1 MAYNESQLKNNF
13 KGTLA
18 ANITSGNI
26 SSFTVMSEDQINVV
40 NIPFFDLHGIEA
52 VSNQGKKLKELNS
65 DLEKLKAGSQK
76 YNELL
81 YAINSFKKSGRL
93 PEKIERTNP
102 GYAIYSLYNL
112 VNSFNGS
119 NYAKTRTIS
128 VDNGEFK
135 EFAQD
140 NSEKAITNWRLRMG
154 SISKSLFETDSIGS
168 YAKATGATNVKEFN
182 RNYGIAIITD
192 EGNIKDGAYIYGE
205 RYKALLK
212 DDKVFKENETK
223 YFNLIN
229 SKEKLTEE
237 QLKEKR
243 ELEKYFNKQ
252 KKNLGQSKTFAFLY
266 KEDGTFSVN
275 EAKVNYTLKVAENG
289 KQFAPDY
296 QVYEISPMGNTSIS
310 MITDTPILP
319 GYTAIDDFSTGLSRT
334 PNSSPST
341 TIMQQLI
348 REVALNKTM
357 NLAAD
362 EEGLVAKSAYLAERE
377 KYRSVIRIFEDSHT
391 FNLGESADAN
401 WTNIFQLKLPK
412 YDATQ
417 SGPKNEVNQYLLTP
431 KQFKNLFLPDDGGKE
446 IEFFMR
452 NKISPKIKN
461 VSMINDYEKSFYNS
475 MFSVSIDSKDQI
487 TGLTILNKGFG
498 DVSSSTRGV
507 VHLDLKKDSLIDSMN
522 SLNTKAMTIKLKSRE
537 ELIKRFAYA
546 ELQGEYSKKKFNP
559 NKGIINNS
567 IDYYNSKLAEVGNIG
582 ATPFADYQQFNLF
595 QLFYANDIEDVD
607 KFHNE
612 RAYNF
617 LEKKLKNEKKK
628 LEAFDDLVQITE
640 KDLNYGFIKREE
652 IELYTGVKF
661 NPNNESQDPTSYLR
675 MVLDGEFNLDPRLR
689 KRIESQLEYVNEN
702 SIRAF
707 YATGENVYLAGNVGK
722 QGANAAGKLN
732 FLETFNHPLAFIDT
746 NSQRK
751 SQGVDDFGALSIGG
765 INVNRITG
773 NAFSE
778 MSGATYHDTYIVN
791 RTKIGIRESLEKL
804 YVNNYLTKSM
814 PQKEYQEYL
823 ANPKSDKFSSLNEA
837 LKFQINGLRA
847 NDQYSS
853 PIKLLHANTE
863 GSWQD
868 SNFLADTAKMKT
880 VNSPDMSKNIKID
893 INNINYNRIQ
903 KLDGTYYSNK
913 IEFLD
918 DWKYSSLSNGQKNL
932 EDVIFDDQT
941 KFGNIMKQILGDDY
955 DKVKLH
961 RTNATSITDNLQIA
975 ADDFKLD
982 VMTGAGSLEAEAEA
996 INKYKKIHRQI
1007 LEDNLITFRHGKG
1020 SIGNKEIIG
1029 NSGMV
1034 NKANMAYV
1042 SGIDVV
1048 DNIINLQVQKVVL
1061 GGSGGKAMIDSV
1073 KLTENGMNTSM
1084 MLFELDGKDI
1094 RIDGLTNPKAGKLK
1108 RGFNGFSLNA
1118 IMNTMAINAATTPL
1132 YGEERNNTPEILLKR
1147 LSSLQ
1152 KNIFDAPIIEM
1163 AQTDTKGLKQVT
1175 LSELFGLEYSV
1186 DKSTGMID
1194 VRSKYYDEAYEE
1206 FEKQLRRSGGAFL
1219 SISLENIVAQKFYN
1233 RAKELGLDMSGM
1245 QMEAFSPYL
1254 LERLEQVYEGYV
1266 DNYMDKEFSHNAR
1279 IFLRGSGAIKTSVID
1294 GTGKAEF
1301 RVAERTQKGL
1311 SLLLY
1316 HHFNGMDDSIAQ
1328 KDSSALLSSTSFL
1341 NIVRQQRMNELESVL
1356 MEKSTLVTDVEEYWN
1371 VKERFTGKQKGLGL
1385 HNLIDY
1391 RAYTIDGIEINK
1403 YQKYADS
1410 KILKEDFVTGEY
1422 FLSNILDFDER
1433 GTKHPIRIFGTLSEA
1448 DSLGKAINMGS
1459 SVSEENRRMNAEL
1472 MNIIKKKFFTAKN
1485 DKFNVLTES
1494 DFTDEQLI
1502 ALNSHIKTFLKDG
1515 NKKEFLKNY
1524 TSDLVKFH
1532 GINVKEDLWLK
1543 RDYEAKDDY
1552 VLNALNSR
1560 KAIEGHLNDL
1570 EQYGFKALNL
1580 SKEEEKEFYN
1590 LLGTRVNFL
1599 AKLSGSE
1606 KKFAGAS
1613 KKGSDL
1619 TRDVYGK
1626 NYNFIRNII
1635 DNGFTQK
1642 VIDAHDETFF
1652 FDLNRVT
1659 VGDDGR
1665 FVFNSNFEA
1674 LNKFAKTVKEYK
1686 SMLHASELLNNEQF
1700 VSMIKGRKLDDVGGV
1715 KIYSEIFNG
1724 GKASDDIGSAFI
1736 QLNKNNLLHYKTKDL
1751 RFHEFMGERFSYI
1764 NEGYTNAQTIKT
1776 RDVDGKLL
1784 ITDSI
1789 NKILS
1794 NSLDEYTENGKK
1806 IKAYTNPFKLLKDIE
1821 TELEGYDVFR
1831 KTNKDYN
1838 DKYEIL
1844 SQIKKE
1850 IQTEYLDK
1858 ILKNRISMS
1867 IAAGTATD
1875 DFIDEMFNMFSSN
1888 DFVSEK
1894 NKINAK
1900 VSYYEKELASFANS
1914 SEINILKAFE
1924 TFGKEDDTKYINSLN
1939 VTPSEGTMLNKMFTN
1954 WIDGSNSSTTGQTKG
1969 AASLFFKADGAFR
1982 ESDDFEKE
1990 YKNFS
1995 KLGKRIYGDHIN
2007 FENVKKSI
2015 EEAREMIAN
2024 GATPEEV
2031 KRHLSKFTETLTPEL
2046 DSIVGLTLISSDN
2059 FKKITRDMPTNDIF
2073 ERGTAYIQ
2081 LVRNP
2086 TIYHT
2091 SILPT
2096 KLVSI
2101 SPKDIEL
2108 NTFLSGML
2116 GNGSFDDVDRITTFN
2131 IGKLTQLVMNGD
2143 YDGDKIYAALVGAR
2157 DSADRSKLLK
2167 VYSETLVQNA
2177 IMNEITRNRNPFDA
2191 FDGYVYNSKSNNLK
2205 ENQLWYAFDKLLGN
2219 NEDYYYLRQMGDKER
2234 VEELKKSFSF
2244 KVYGFRNGLNLMMT
2258 KYQDELD
2265 DASKTLHIPEFKVE
2279 TDSGIKLAS
2288 NSLMFKLFN
2297 LIQDNERGAI
2307 LELDSDRLKQRFEE
2321 AKGYSSFYNMLN
2333 EDDKKTLDAFIDDPE
2348 KAKDIYKTIFE
2359 DKNKNKTL
2367 RLMLSQFGELTN
2379 FRSYADN
2386 AKTGTASFEL
2396 ATVGRLARYL
2406 SDEKGYQ
2413 DFKRQMNGV
2422 TDDAYNFS
2430 ISQEDFLESIKRLSF
2445 ADLFAVLPEKAISSK
2460 HDTDTAEALITS
2472 HKIIK
2477 NTLSEMLEIGNDTK
2491 IFKDASDYYTKIVE
2505 ANTIEDLKKLNFINY
2520 LKTFGVLGF
2529 TENTMENKRLILK
2542 HLLNLGGLYDGEET
2556 QKVLE
2561 LFSHDNDLTMDQIV
2575 ALFSKDREA
2584 FLNTTGNIDMIVKDN
2599 ALMHFGHLNEI
2610 ILENFN
2616 SRYLNAIDALVEE
2629 DGIKAYTV
2637 KSLFRNLEEDVHK
2650 KFLAVTGQEGIVKF
2664 HGVINGWTEWLKRIK
2679 TIKEQKESGEYQNKK
2694 EAEKAKKEEEIKD
2707 FEKKV
2712 QENKTNKLNKAT
2724 IDEIENSKFAD
2735 DKTQDIKANTVNETE
2750 PEKKPFESKNFSEGQ
2765 QKYEQQKIPGTEEEK
2780 TKTDNKTEAEVQKNT
2795 TTGKGKSDTSG
2806 NVTKDEKQVTK
2817 NVEKVVKKIDAKSED
2832 ELGEEIIIRG
2842 SSVYKK
2848 YETSYET
2855 DSFIYK
2861 RDLDLELKKR
2871 SKEIKDSYKK
2881 KISET
2886 KDKTE
2891 KEKFRASEKKELE
2904 ELEKQYEE
2912 DLKKGRSVILGRY
2925 RDEVNEDYQKKLDED
2940 KAKIAKWRDKGK
2952 DPIEKFQEEIH
2963 EEKLE
2968 KKRESIKN
2976 RNDFSD
2982 KQRHAYMIQ
2991 YGKDIK
2997 ESDKIEAE
3005 TRVYNADHDIIQK
3018 SYIDMSEEDYNANI
3032 IERNNKILSKNAE
3045 GIAETVVEGENT
3057 AKKVVKQEMT
3067 ILDMLEEYEDKNTTG
3082 DKKTK
3087 MGRKI
3092 VNIFGSEAKKVKQ
3105 TLNEKDITINDLTKE
3120 NLDLKKQ
3127 VDELKEAASKATN
3140 TVKETVENTT
3150 ETVNETVNN
3159 KTTENVA
3166 EATQE
3171 AVQKG
3176 KTVVD
3181 DTMKSAAKAAT
3192 EAGETIK
3199 EAFKGKKAK
3208 TGLAVGI
3215 GAALIGGFV
3224 SLLNRNRTVVHL
3236 EMNEQMNQQPQQ
3248 GGGYGVIAPTD
3259 NLQRRMGNYKIYT
3272 NVRDTF

>member
-18 ANITSGNI
+18 TNITSGNI

-65 DLEKLKAGSQK
+65 DLEKLKVGSQK

-128 VDNGEFK
+128 VDDGEFK

-168 YAKATGATNVKEFN
+168 YARATGATNVKEFN

-362 EEGLVAKSAYLAERE
+362 EEGLVAKSAYLSERE

-567 IDYYNSKLAEVGNIG
+567 IDYYNSKLAEVGSIG
-582 ATPFADYQQFNLF
+582 ATPFSDKQQFNLF

-607 KFHNE
+607 AFHNGG
-612 RAYNF
+612 YNF

-661 NPNNESQDPTSYLR
+661 NPNNESQDPTSYLK

-778 MSGATYHDTYIVN
+778 MSGASYHDTYIVN

-814 PQKEYQEYL
+814 PSKEYQEYL
-823 ANPKSDKFSSLNEA
+823 TNPKSDKFSSLNEA

-918 DWKYSSLSNGQKNL
+918 DWKYNSLSNGQKNL
-932 EDVIFDDQT
+932 EDVTFDDQT

-955 DKVKLH
+955 DKIKLH

-1007 LEDNLITFRHGKG
+1007 LEDNLITFKHGKG

-1132 YGEERNNTPEILLKR
+1132 YGEERNNTPEILSKR

-1163 AQTDTKGLKQVT
+1163 AQTETKGLKQVT
-1175 LSELFGLEYSV
+1175 LSDLFGLEYSV

-1219 SISLENIVAQKFYN
+1219 SVSLENIVAQKFYN

-1422 FLSNILDFDER
+1422 FLSDILDFDER

-1619 TRDVYGK
+1619 TKDVYGK

-1700 VSMIKGRKLDDVGGV
+1700 VGMIKGRKIGDADGV

-1736 QLNKNNLLHYKTKDL
+1736 QLNRNKLLNYKTKDL

-1776 RDVDGKLL
+1776 RDLDGKLL
-1784 ITDSI
+1784 ITDGI

-1794 NSLDEYTENGKK
+1794 NSLDKYTENGKE

-1821 TELEGYDVFR
+1821 RELEGYDVLR
-1831 KTNKDYN
+1831 KTNKDAN
-1838 DKYEIL
+1838 DKYEIF

-1867 IAAGTATD
+1867 IATGTATD
-1875 DFIDEMFNMFSSN
+1875 NFIDEMFNMFSSN

-1995 KLGKRIYGDHIN
+1995 KLGKRIYGDHIS
-2007 FENVKKSI
+2007 FEDVKKSI

-2219 NEDYYYLRQMGDKER
+2219 NEDYYYLRNMGDKER

-2297 LIQDNERGAI
+2297 LIQGNERGAI

-2333 EDDKKTLDAFIDDPE
+2333 DDDKKALDAFIDDPE

-2396 ATVGRLARYL
+2396 ASVGRLARYL

-2505 ANTIEDLKKLNFINY
+2505 ANTIEDLKKLNFIDY

-2637 KSLFRNLEEDVHK
+2637 KSLFRNLEENAHE

-2679 TIKEQKESGEYQNKK
+2679 TIKEQKESGEYQNKVEVEKNSKK
-2694 EAEKAKKEEEIKD
+2694 EAAKKLD
-2707 FEKKV
+2707 ADA
-2712 QENKTNKLNKAT
+2712 QENKTNRFNKMAT
-2724 IDEIENSKFAD
+2724 EDIENAKFAD
-2735 DKTQDIKANTVNETE
+2735 NKTQNVQTNSADEVKEPSKAKDSSTE
-2750 PEKKPFESKNFSEGQ
+2750 N
-2765 QKYEQQKIPGTEEEK
+2765 QKFKQEKIPGMDNTTTES
-2780 TKTDNKTEAEVQKNT
+2780 DVQKNT

-2806 NVTKDEKQVTK
+2806 NITKDEEHLTE
-2817 NVEKVVKKIDAKSED
+2817 NVKKVVENVDAKTED

-2871 SKEIKDSYKK
+2871 SKEIKDSYKEK
-2881 KISET
+2881 KSKT
-2886 KDKTE
+2886 KNKAE
-2891 KEKFRASEKKELE
+2891 KEKLKASEKKELE

-2912 DLKKGRSVILGRY
+2912 DLKKGKSVILGRY
-2925 RDEVNEDYQKKLDED
+2925 RDEVNEEYQKKLDED

-2952 DPIEKFQEEIH
+2952 DPIEKLQEEIH

-3067 ILDMLEEYEDKNTTG
+3067 ILDMLEKYETTTG
-3082 DKKTK
+3082 KEKSK
-3087 MGRKI
+3087 MGQKI
-3092 VNIFGSEAKKVKQ
+3092 RNALGDEAKNIKQ
-3105 TLNEKDITINDLTKE
+3105 TLNEKDITIDDLTKE
-3120 NLDLKKQ
+3120 NSELKKQ
-3127 VDELKEAASKATN
+3127 IDDLKEAASKATN

>member
-1 MAYNESQLKNNF
+1 MAYNESQIKNKF

-18 ANITSGNI
+18 TNITSGNI

-40 NIPFFDLHGIEA
+40 NIPFFNLNGIEA
-52 VSNQGKKLKELNS
+52 VSKQGKKLNELNS
-65 DLEKLKAGSQK
+65 QLEKLKKGSKNYEDLQ
-76 YNELL
+76 

-93 PEKIERTNP
+93 PEKIERTDP

-119 NYAKTRTIS
+119 NYARPRNIS
-128 VDNGEFK
+128 IEDGEFK

-140 NSEKAITNWRLRMG
+140 YAKKNTTNWRLRMG

-168 YAKATGATNVKEFN
+168 YARATGAENVKDFN

-192 EGNIKDGAYIYGE
+192 EGNIKDGKSYIYGE
-205 RYKALLK
+205 RYKALFQ
-212 DDKVFKENETK
+212 DDKVFKENKTK
-223 YFNLIN
+223 YFNLLN
-229 SKEKLTEE
+229 SEEKLTEE

-243 ELEKYFNKQ
+243 KLEKYFNE
-252 KKNLGQSKTFAFLY
+252 KKKDLGQSKTFAFLY

-275 EAKVNYTLKVAENG
+275 EAKLNYTFKIAENG
-289 KQFAPDY
+289 KDFAPDY
-296 QVYEISPMGNTSIS
+296 QIYEISPMGNTSIS

-357 NLAAD
+357 DLAAD

-417 SGPKNEVNQYLLTP
+417 KGPKNEVNQYLLTP
-431 KQFKNLFLPDDGGKE
+431 KQFKNLFLPDDDGKE
-446 IEFFMR
+446 IEFFMK
-452 NKISPKIKN
+452 NKISPRIKN
-461 VSMINDYEKSFYNS
+461 TSMINDYDKSFYNS
-475 MFSVSIDSKDQI
+475 MFSVSIDSSDQI

-507 VHLDLKKDSLIDSMN
+507 VYLDLEKDSLIDGMN

-567 IDYYNSKLAEVGNIG
+567 IDYYNSKLAEVGSIG
-582 ATPFADYQQFNLF
+582 ATPFSDKQQFNLF

-607 KFHNE
+607 EFRNG
-612 RAYNF
+612 AYGF
-617 LEKKLKNEKKK
+617 LVNKLKDEKKK
-628 LEAFDDLVQITE
+628 LEAFDDLVKITE

-661 NPNNESQDPTSYLR
+661 NPDNKNQDPTSYLR
-675 MVLDGEFNLDPRLR
+675 MVLDGNFNLDSRLK

-778 MSGATYHDTYIVN
+778 MNGASYHDTYIVN

-804 YVNNYLTKSM
+804 YVNNYLTKGMS
-814 PQKEYQEYL
+814 PEEYQEYL
-823 ANPKSDKFSSLNEA
+823 ANPKGDKFSSLNEA

-913 IEFLD
+913 IEFLN
-918 DWKYSSLSNGQKNL
+918 DWKYSSLANGQKNL

-941 KFGNIMKQILGDDY
+941 SFGNIMKQILGDDY
-955 DKVKLH
+955 EKVKLH
-961 RTNATSITDNLQIA
+961 RTNYSSITDNLQIA

-1007 LEDNLITFRHGKG
+1007 LEDNLITFKHGKG

-1048 DNIINLQVQKVVL
+1048 DNMINLQVQKVVL

-1132 YGEERNNTPEILLKR
+1132 YGEEKNNTPEILSKR

-1152 KNIFDAPIIEM
+1152 KHIFDAPIIEM
-1163 AQTDTKGLKQVT
+1163 AQTDTRDFKQVT
-1175 LSELFGLEYSV
+1175 LSDLFGLEYSV
-1186 DKSTGMID
+1186 DKTTGMID

-1206 FEKQLRRSGGAFL
+1206 FEKQLRRGGGAFL
-1219 SISLENIVAQKFYN
+1219 SVSLENIVSQKFYN

-1266 DNYMDKEFSHNAR
+1266 DNYMDKEFSHNAI

-1341 NIVRQQRMNELESVL
+1341 NIVRQQRMHELESVL
-1356 MEKSTLVTDVEEYWN
+1356 MEKSTLVPDVEEYWN
-1371 VKERFTGKQKGLGL
+1371 VQERFTGKQKGLGF

-1391 RAYTIDGIEINK
+1391 RAYTIDGMEINK

-1422 FLSNILDFDER
+1422 FLSDILDFDER
-1433 GTKHPIRIFGTLSEA
+1433 GTKHPLRIFGTLNEA

-1459 SVSEENRRMNAEL
+1459 SVSEENRRMNVEL
-1472 MNIIKKKFFTAKN
+1472 MNIIKKNLFTYKN

-1543 RDYEAKDDY
+1543 RDYESKSDY

-1560 KAIEGHLNDL
+1560 KAIEGHLMDL

-1580 SKEEEKEFYN
+1580 TKEDEKEFYN

-1599 AKLSGSE
+1599 AQLAGSE

-1626 NYNFIRNII
+1626 NYNFIRNVI

-1652 FDLNRVT
+1652 FDLNRIT
-1659 VGDDGR
+1659 IGDDGR

-1674 LNKFAKTVKEYK
+1674 LNQFARTVKEYK
-1686 SMLHASELLNNEQF
+1686 SMLHASELLNDEQF
-1700 VSMIKGRKLDDVGGV
+1700 VNMIKGRELDTAGGV

-1736 QLNKNNLLHYKTKDL
+1736 QLNRNRLLDYKAKDL

-1776 RDVDGKLL
+1776 RDLDGKLL

-1789 NKILS
+1789 NKILG
-1794 NSLDEYTENGKK
+1794 NSLDEYTENGKT

-1821 TELEGYDVFR
+1821 REIKGYDVIR
-1831 KTNKDYN
+1831 KTDKDAN

-1844 SQIKKE
+1844 TQIKKE

-1867 IAAGTATD
+1867 ITTGTATD
-1875 DFIDEMFNMFSSN
+1875 DFIDEMFNMFSSS

-1969 AASLFFKADGAFR
+1969 AASLFFKADGTFR
-1982 ESDDFEKE
+1982 ESDDFVKE
-1990 YKNFS
+1990 YDNFS

-2007 FENVKKSI
+2007 FEDVKRSI

-2059 FKKITRDMPTNDIF
+2059 FRKITRDMPTNDIF

-2157 DSADRSKLLK
+2157 DSADRNKLLK

-2191 FDGYVYNSKSNNLK
+2191 FDGYVYNSKSNSLK

-2219 NEDYYYLRQMGDKER
+2219 NEDYYYLRNMGDKER

-2258 KYQDELD
+2258 KFQDELD

-2297 LIQDNERGAI
+2297 LIQGNERGAI
-2307 LELDSDRLKQRFEE
+2307 LELDNDRLKQRFEE
-2321 AKGYSSFYNMLN
+2321 AKGYQSFYNMLN
-2333 EDDKKTLDAFIDDPE
+2333 DDDKKALDAFIDDPE

-2396 ATVGRLARYL
+2396 ASVGRLARYL

-2413 DFKRQMNGV
+2413 DFQRQMNGV
-2422 TDDAYNFS
+2422 TDGAYNFS

-2477 NTLSEMLEIGNDTK
+2477 KTLYDMLDIGNDTK

-2505 ANTIEDLKKLNFINY
+2505 ANTIADLKKLNFAEY
-2520 LKTFGVLGF
+2520 LKTFGVLNF
-2529 TENTMENKRLILK
+2529 TENTIENKRLILK
-2542 HLLNLGGLYDGEET
+2542 HMLNLGGLYDGEET

-2561 LFSHDNDLTMDQIV
+2561 LFSHDQDLTMDQIV
-2575 ALFSKDREA
+2575 ALFSKDREK
-2584 FLNTTGNIDMIVKDN
+2584 FLNTAGNIDMVVKDN

-2616 SRYLNAIDALVEE
+2616 IRYLNAIDDLVDK

-2637 KSLFRNLEEDVHK
+2637 KSLFRNLEENAHE
-2650 KFLAVTGQEGIVKF
+2650 KFLAVTGQEGIIKF
-2664 HGVINGWTEWLKRIK
+2664 HGVINGWTEWLKKIK
-2679 TIKEQKESGEYQNKK
+2679 TVKEQKESGEYQNKK
-2694 EAEKAKKEEEIKD
+2694 EAKKKAKEKEIED

-2712 QENKTNKLNKAT
+2712 KENRKDLNNLT
-2724 IDEIENSKFAD
+2724 PEQIDNAGKE
-2735 DKTQDIKANTVNETE
+2735 TQNVNPSDVNEVKPETE
-2750 PEKKPFESKNFSEGQ
+2750 PKKKPFNPSEGQ
-2765 QKYEQQKIPGTEEEK
+2765 PKYKQEPIPGMEKAKETKSEE
-2780 TKTDNKTEAEVQKNT
+2780 DVQDT
-2795 TTGKGKSDTSG
+2795 TATGKNKSNTSS
-2806 NVTKDEKQVTK
+2806 NVTKDESQVTEETVK
-2817 NVEKVVKKIDAKSED
+2817 DVVKNIDAETEKEII
-2832 ELGEEIIIRG
+2832 EPGEEIILRG

-2848 YETSYET
+2848 YEESYET
-2855 DSFIYK
+2855 DSFIYQ

-2871 SKEIKDSYKK
+2871 SKEIKDSYKEK
-2881 KISET
+2881 KS
-2886 KDKTE
+2886 KAKNKAE
-2891 KEKFRASEKKELE
+2891 KEKFKTLEEKELKELE
-2904 ELEKQYEE
+2904 KKYEE
-2912 DLKKGRSVILGRY
+2912 DLKKGRSVILGKY

-2940 KAKIAKWRDKGK
+2940 KAKIAKWREKGK
-2952 DPIEKFQEEIH
+2952 DPVKKLQEEIH
-2963 EEKLE
+2963 ERKLE
-2968 KKRESIKN
+2968 QKRNEIKN
-2976 RNDFSD
+2976 RSDFSD
-2982 KQRHAYMIQ
+2982 KQRHSYMTQ
-2991 YGKDIK
+2991 YGKSLKD
-2997 ESDKIEAE
+2997 SDRLEAE
-3005 TRVYNADHDIIQK
+3005 MRVNNADNDIIQK
-3018 SYIDMSEEDYNANI
+3018 SYVDMTEEEYNANI
-3032 IERNNKILSKNAE
+3032 IERNNKILNKSADNVVD
-3045 GIAETVVEGENT
+3045 TVVETENT

-3067 ILDMLEEYEDKNTTG
+3067 VLDMLVEYENRTG
-3082 DKKTK
+3082 DQKTK
-3087 MGRKI
+3087 LGRKI
-3092 VNIFGSEAKKVKQ
+3092 KNALGDEAKNVKQ
-3105 TLNEKDITINDLTKE
+3105 TLNEKDSTIDILTKE

-3127 VDELKEAASKATN
+3127 IDDLKEAASKATN

-3150 ETVNETVNN
+3150 ETVSETVNN

-3166 EATQE
+3166 ETAQE
-3171 AVQKG
+3171 VVGKG

-3199 EAFKGKKAK
+3199 EVFKGKKAK

>member
-18 ANITSGNI
+18 TNITSGNI

-40 NIPFFDLHGIEA
+40 NIPFFNLNGIEA
-52 VSNQGKKLKELNS
+52 VSKQGKKLTELNS
-65 DLEKLKAGSQK
+65 DLKKLKKGSK
-76 YNELL
+76 NYEELQ
-81 YAINSFKKSGRL
+81 YAINSFNKSGRL
-93 PEKIERTNP
+93 PEKIERTDP

-128 VDNGEFK
+128 VDDGEFK

-140 NSEKAITNWRLRMG
+140 KSEKAITNWRLRMG

-168 YAKATGATNVKEFN
+168 YARATGATNVKEFN
-182 RNYGIAIITD
+182 KNYGIAIITD
-192 EGNIKDGAYIYGE
+192 EGNSKESYIYGE

-223 YFNLIN
+223 YFSLVN
-229 SKEKLTEE
+229 SEEKLTEE

-243 ELEKYFNKQ
+243 KLEKYFND
-252 KKNLGQSKTFAFLY
+252 KKKSLGKSNTFAFLY

-275 EAKVNYTLKVAENG
+275 EAKINYTLKVAENG

-357 NLAAD
+357 DLAAD
-362 EEGLVAKSAYLAERE
+362 EEGLIAKSAYLAERE

-417 SGPKNEVNQYLLTP
+417 KGPKNEVNQYLLTP

-452 NKISPKIKN
+452 NKISPRIKN
-461 VSMINDYEKSFYNS
+461 TSMINDYEKSFYNS
-475 MFSVSIDSKDQI
+475 MFSVSIDSSDKI

-507 VHLDLKKDSLIDSMN
+507 VHIDLEKDSLIDSMN

-546 ELQGEYSKKKFNP
+546 ELQGQYSKKKFNP

-567 IDYYNSKLAEVGNIG
+567 IDYYNSKLAEVGSIG
-582 ATPFADYQQFNLF
+582 ATPFAPHQQFNLF
-595 QLFYANDIEDVD
+595 QLFYANNIEDVD

-617 LEKKLKNEKKK
+617 LEKKLKKEKKK

-661 NPNNESQDPTSYLR
+661 NPNNENQDPTSYLK

-778 MSGATYHDTYIVN
+778 MSGARYHDTYIVN
-791 RTKIGIRESLEKL
+791 RTKIGIREGLEKL
-804 YVNNYLTKSM
+804 YVNNYLTKGMS
-814 PQKEYQEYL
+814 PEEYQEYL
-823 ANPKSDKFSSLNEA
+823 ADPKNAKFSSLNEA

-955 DKVKLH
+955 DKIKLH
-961 RTNATSITDNLQIA
+961 RTNAASITDNLQIA

-1007 LEDNLITFRHGKG
+1007 LEDNLITFKHGKG

-1048 DNIINLQVQKVVL
+1048 DNMINLQVQKVVL

-1132 YGEERNNTPEILLKR
+1132 YGEEKNNTPEILSKR

-1152 KNIFDAPIIEM
+1152 KHIFDAPIIEM
-1163 AQTDTKGLKQVT
+1163 AQTDTRDFKQVT
-1175 LSELFGLEYSV
+1175 LSDLFGLEYSV
-1186 DKSTGMID
+1186 DKTTGMID

-1206 FEKQLRRSGGAFL
+1206 FEKQLRRGGGAFL
-1219 SISLENIVAQKFYN
+1219 SVSLENIVSQKFYN

-1266 DNYMDKEFSHNAR
+1266 DDYMDKEFSHNAR

-1356 MEKSTLVTDVEEYWN
+1356 MEKSTLVPDVEEYWN
-1371 VKERFTGKQKGLGL
+1371 VQERFTGKQRGLGL

-1422 FLSNILDFDER
+1422 FLSDILDFDEK

-1459 SVSEENRRMNAEL
+1459 SVSEENRRMNVEL
-1472 MNIIKKKFFTAKN
+1472 MNIIKNKLFTYKN

-1532 GINVKEDLWLK
+1532 GINVKEELWLK
-1543 RDYEAKDDY
+1543 RDYESKDDY

-1560 KAIEGHLNDL
+1560 KAIEGHLMDL

-1599 AKLSGSE
+1599 AQLAGSE

-1626 NYNFIRNII
+1626 NYNFMMNVIN
-1635 DNGFTQK
+1635 NGFTQK
-1642 VIDAHDETFF
+1642 VIDAHNETFF
-1652 FDLNRVT
+1652 FDLNRIT

-1674 LNKFAKTVKEYK
+1674 LNKFAKTVGEYK

-1736 QLNKNNLLHYKTKDL
+1736 QLNRNRLLHYKTKDL

-1776 RDVDGKLL
+1776 RDLDGKLL

-1794 NSLDEYTENGKK
+1794 NSLDEYTENGKE

-1821 TELEGYDVFR
+1821 RELKGYDAVR
-1831 KTNKDYN
+1831 KTNKDAN

-1844 SQIKKE
+1844 TQIKKE

-1867 IAAGTATD
+1867 IATGTATD

-1969 AASLFFKADGAFR
+1969 AASLFFKADGTFR
-1982 ESDDFEKE
+1982 ESDDFVKE
-1990 YKNFS
+1990 YDNFS

-2007 FENVKKSI
+2007 FEDVKKSI

-2059 FKKITRDMPTNDIF
+2059 FRKLTRDMPTNDIF

-2191 FDGYVYNSKSNNLK
+2191 FDGYVYNSKNNSLK

-2219 NEDYYYLRQMGDKER
+2219 NEDYYYLRNMGDKER

-2297 LIQDNERGAI
+2297 LIQGNERGAI
-2307 LELDSDRLKQRFEE
+2307 LELDNDRLKQRFEE

-2333 EDDKKTLDAFIDDPE
+2333 DDDKKALDAFIDDPE

-2367 RLMLSQFGELTN
+2367 RIMLSQFGELTN

-2396 ATVGRLARYL
+2396 ASVGRLARYL
-2406 SDEKGYQ
+2406 VDEKGYQ
-2413 DFKRQMNGV
+2413 DFQRQMNGV
-2422 TDDAYNFS
+2422 TDGAYNFS

-2477 NTLSEMLEIGNDTK
+2477 NTLLEMLDVGNDTK

-2505 ANTIEDLKKLNFINY
+2505 ANTIEDLKKLNFADY
-2520 LKTFGVLGF
+2520 LKTFGVFDF

-2561 LFSHDNDLTMDQIV
+2561 LFSHDKDLTMDQIV

-2584 FLNTTGNIDMIVKDN
+2584 FLNTTGNIDMVVKDN

-2616 SRYLNAIDALVEE
+2616 IRYLNAIDALVEE

-2637 KSLFRNLEEDVHK
+2637 KSLFRNLEENAHE

-2664 HGVINGWTEWLKRIK
+2664 HGVINGWTQWLKKIK

-2694 EAEKAKKEEEIKD
+2694 EAEKAKKEEAAKNLEEEAQK
-2707 FEKKV
+2707 
-2712 QENKTNKLNKAT
+2712 NKTGGFNKTT
-2724 IDEIENSKFAD
+2724 IDEIENAKFAD
-2735 DKTQDIKANTVNETE
+2735 DKTQDTKANTVNETE
-2750 PEKKPFESKNFSEGQ
+2750 PEKKPEQKPFESKNFSEGQ
-2765 QKYEQQKIPGTEEEK
+2765 QSYEQQKIPGTE
-2780 TKTDNKTEAEVQKNT
+2780 TEAEVQDKT
-2795 TTGKGKSDTSG
+2795 TTGKVKSDTSS
-2806 NVTKDEKQVTK
+2806 NVTQNEKQVTQETVKEAAK
-2817 NVEKVVKKIDAKSED
+2817 NIDAKTEQ
-2832 ELGEEIIIRG
+2832 EVIEPGEEIIIRG

-2871 SKEIKDSYKK
+2871 SKEIKDSYKEK
-2881 KISET
+2881 KSKA
-2886 KDKTE
+2886 KDKAE
-2891 KEKFRASEKKELE
+2891 KEKFKASEKKELE

-2912 DLKKGRSVILGRY
+2912 DLKKGRSVILGKY

-2940 KAKIAKWRDKGK
+2940 KAKIAKWREKGK
-2952 DPIEKFQEEIH
+2952 DPVEKLEEEIH
-2963 EEKLE
+2963 ERKLQSM
-2968 KKRESIKN
+2968 RETINN
-2976 RNDFSD
+2976 RSDFSD
-2982 KQRHAYMIQ
+2982 KQRDSYMKS
-2991 YGKDIK
+2991 YGKSLKDA
-2997 ESDKIEAE
+2997 DRLEAE
-3005 TRVYNADHDIIQK
+3005 MRVDNADNDVIQK
-3018 SYIDMSEEDYNANI
+3018 SYVDMTEEEYNANI
-3032 IERNNKILSKNAE
+3032 LERNNKILNKNAE
-3045 GIAETVVEGENT
+3045 GIADTVVENENT

-3067 ILDMLEEYEDKNTTG
+3067 ILDMLEKYETTTG
-3082 DKKTK
+3082 KEKSK
-3087 MGRKI
+3087 MGQKI
-3092 VNIFGSEAKKVKQ
+3092 RNALGDEAKKVKQ

-3127 VDELKEAASKATN
+3127 IDDLKEAASKAAN

-3166 EATQE
+3166 EAAQE